1 MHSGGG
7 SVGEAEV
14 PGVDEVESAAVLRA
28 RLKVPVWNDFLRLR
42 RVSALHRSQVWWN
55 SLPAAGHSQIVPG
68 ERVHAL
74 NGLGRGMGPGWRYAL
89 PRANLQVKSQ
99 MW

>member
-7 SVGEAEV
+7 SVVGAEV
-14 PGVDEVESAAVLRA
+14 PGFDEVESAAVLRA
-28 RLKVPVWNDFLRLR
+28 RLKVPVWNDFLRLW

-55 SLPAAGHSQIVPG
+55 SSPAAGHSQIVPG

-74 NGLGRGMGPGWRYAL
+74 IGLGSMGPGWRNAL